1 MEVSELSYVYQ
12 FLGWI
17 LEGIDWVVFHTLGIH
32 NVGICIIL
40 FTFFVYLIMFPLNA
54 KQQ

>member
-1 MEVSELSYVYQ
+1 MEVSELSYLYQ

-40 FTFFVYLIMFPLNA
+40 FKMICTYNYKYVTVS
-54 KQQ
+54 